1 MLKIFVKSYKM
12 MYAMGFSYNDFL
24 IQLLYIYKCLYWWV
38 MKTQLHHCGLC
49 IASAMVAT
57 FKPRLNHQRYYFI
70 IL

>member
-12 MYAMGFSYNDFL
+12 MYAMGSSYNDFL

-38 MKTQLHHCGLC
+38 MKTQLHQCGLC